1 MRVPTQYELTH
12 LQLQAMLRDHDI
24 PKSEI
29 EYIGDRCYTTKYTA
43 HPEYH
48 GMSMPFYI
56 IGGEHKVPVCDIQSV
71 DRVDDDDTVPENDG
85 WGPQS

>member
-1 MRVPTQYELTH
+1 MKVPTKPELMH

-29 EYIGDRCYTTKYTA
+29 EYIGTRCYNTKYTA

-48 GMSMPFYI
+48 GMPMHFYI
-56 IGGEHKVPVCDIQSV
+56 IAGEHKVPVCDIESI
-71 DRVDDDDTVPENDG
+71 DRVDN
-85 WGPQS
+85 